1 MSILDRLN
9 LLIRSNIN
17 DTLGRQGSGSARRAL
32 SEMEG
37 SLRQA
42 RRRQAEL
49 RRGEKQLIAQVR
61 EARDKADQWE
71 DRAMMALR
79 DGDEELAREALVVKN
94 RAMRDARQLRDQ
106 LDDHRAHMQDI
117 ERALEALEHKLE
129 GTRSRMRAI
138 SREKKDTSGDRSP
151 RLGDDR
157 KGARWDRKLEQRGR
171 STSRSA
177 ASDPELS
184 ESFDTSREFSEMNR
198 MASKID
204 GMEAEIEAMRE
215 LDDISGGDSRRAELE
230 RIFRS
235 MEQRGRPS
243 RDDRKRR
250 GSRDRDRSD
259 EPPIDDDLA
268 DLKKK
273 FE

>member
-9 LLIRSNIN
+9 LLVRSNLN
-17 DTLGRQGSGSARRAL
+17 DSLGKHGPASPQEAL
-32 SEMEG
+32 SEMEK
-37 SLRQA
+37 SLRDA

-49 RRGEKQLIAQVR
+49 RRGEKQLIEQIR

-71 DRAMMALR
+71 DRAMLALR
-79 DGDEELAREALVVKN
+79 NDDEELAREALIVKN
-94 RAMRDARQLRDQ
+94 DAMRQARSLRDQ

-129 GTRSRMRAI
+129 GTKRRLEADSGSASRRRRTSDESTWDNRLRRRTEGRA
-138 SREKKDTSGDRSP
+138 ETS
-151 RLGDDR
+151 DDR
-157 KGARWDRKLEQRGR
+157 KKTVA
-171 STSRSA
+171 
-177 ASDPELS
+177 PEVS
-184 ESFDTSREFSEMNR
+184 GTFDTSRKFREMDR

-215 LDDISGGDSRRAELE
+215 IDDVGGGARRSKLE
-230 RIFRS
+230 ERFRS
-235 MEQRGRPS
+235 LENRGRPDTDTKRKPRS
-243 RDDRKRR
+243 QRDSD
-250 GSRDRDRSD
+250 D
-259 EPPIDDDLA
+259 EPPVDDDLS